1 MAKFRLTIWLLSAL
15 ALVLGFCGPSHAQT
29 SITKRPLA
37 FSPFPFQANF
47 GLSPGLFKNAKFFSY
62 QQILAQTLAD
72 RSPDAAEVHTYLAN
86 PVQWQKNLM
95 KSHTYE
101 LGLPRSRVILADG
114 SIIRTY
120 LRPQI
125 PKSWS
130 YHLFSDPPPKGFV
143 ELTLYDPTHLYII
156 QTPPGSQLLQQLFV
170 RNPGQPAPLG
180 KGGGKTVTIPD
191 LQKLLP
197 KL

>member
-1 MAKFRLTIWLLSAL
+1 MAMFRLIVWLLAAL
-15 ALVLGFCGPSHAQT
+15 FVLGSGGLSYAQT
-29 SITKRPLA
+29 NSGKRPKA
-37 FSPFPFQANF
+37 FSPALLQTEF
-47 GLSPGLFKNAKFFSY
+47 GLTPGLFQNAKFYSY

-72 RSPDAAEVHTYLAN
+72 NSPGAAEVHSYLKN

-95 KSHTYE
+95 KSHAYE

-120 LRPQI
+120 VRPQI

-130 YHLFSDPPPKGFV
+130 YHLFSDPAPKGFT

-156 QTPPGSQLLQQLFV
+156 QAPPGSQLLQQLFG
-170 RNPGQPAPLG
+170 RNPAAPPPQG
-180 KGGGKTVTIPD
+180 KGGGKTVTIFD